1 MAELLMTSSIIAFL
15 TLAALEIVLGIDNLV
30 FIAILSGKLPEH
42 QRGKAQKIGLLLA
55 ALGRIVLLFAVTWV
69 IASAEVTLF
78 SLPDWIVGEPGIHGD
93 GHEVTEEALARSK
106 AFSLKDLILVLGGLF
121 LVGKATWEI
130 HHKMEGAGDHPDQHV
145 GTKKAV
151 TFGSVIGQILALDLV
166 FSIDSVLTAVGMV
179 NPDEYTGAPFPGTS
193 IPWQPLVIM
202 SSAIILAIV
211 VMLAFAAPLSRFIER
226 HPTFKMLALAFLVLI
241 GVVLIAEGFHQHI
254 SRGYIYSAM
263 GFSLIVELLN
273 MKAQKRRKTA
283 TAPAT

>member
-1 MAELLMTSSIIAFL
+1 MAELFMTSSIVAFL

-42 QRGKAQKIGLLLA
+42 QRGKAQKLGLLLA
-55 ALGRIVLLFAVTWV
+55 AAGRIVLLFAITWV
-69 IASAEVTLF
+69 IASSEVTLF
-78 SLPDWIVGEPGIHGD
+78 ELPRWMIGEAGVHGD
-93 GHEVTEEALARSK
+93 GHEVTEEALAKSA

-130 HHKMEGAGDHPDQHV
+130 HHKMEGPGDDPNQHV
-145 GTKKAV
+145 DDEKRV
-151 TFGSVIGQILALDLV
+151 SFGSVIGQILALDLV

-202 SSAIILAIV
+202 STAIILAIV
-211 VMLAFAAPLSRFIER
+211 VMLVFAAPLARFIER

-263 GFSLIVELLN
+263 GFSLVVQLLN
-273 MKAQKRRKTA
+273 MQAGKHKKAT
-283 TAPAT
+283 PAVA

>member
-30 FIAILSGKLPEH
+30 FIAILSGKLPEE

-55 ALGRIVLLFAVTWV
+55 AVGRIVLLFAVTWV
-69 IASAEVTLF
+69 IASSEVMLF
-78 SLPDWIVGEPGIHGD
+78 QLPEWMVGKPGVHGD
-93 GHEVTEEALARSK
+93 GHEVTAEALAKSR

-130 HHKMEGAGDHPDQHV
+130 HHKMEGAGDDPHQHR
-145 GTKKAV
+145 GGPGAGRKAA

-179 NPDEYTGAPFPGTS
+179 NPDEYTGSPFPGTS

-202 SSAIILAIV
+202 SGAIILAIV
-211 VMLAFAAPLSRFIER
+211 VMLSFAAPLSRFIEK

-263 GFSLIVELLN
+263 GFSLVVELLN
-273 MKAQKRRKTA
+273 MKVQKSKA
-283 TAPAT
+283 G